1 MLMRFQKKNAIIRGF
16 TFFFTS
22 VHIFVCHNFVRIASS
37 HFPSWGAYQI
47 SYRKKKLEKLVGKK
61 VYACDTFDAILLPH
75 LALGQDD

>member
-1 MLMRFQKKNAIIRGF
+1 
-16 TFFFTS
+16 
-22 VHIFVCHNFVRIASS
+22 VCHNFVRIASS